1 MGFLTLSPAQ
11 VTSITPASKDARVI
25 AFQVPRTQTVAE
37 VEAWLPAD
45 ASIIS
50 IVRELGTASNAGTT
64 GTVTLTVT
72 NNSGTV
78 STATDDV
85 KTNGA
90 TTGFV
95 QMTALPNVQPVPLTG
110 DLKITAVYAESG
122 TASNTGG
129 PWNYVVTY
137 VR

>member
-11 VTSITPASKDARVI
+11 VTPITPSSKDARVI
-25 AFQVPRTQTVAE
+25 AFQVPRTQTVAA

-45 ASIIS
+45 ASIVS
-50 IVRELGTASNAGTT
+50 IVRELGVASDAGTDA
-64 GTVTLTVT
+64 TVTITVT

-78 STATDDV
+78 STAADDV

-95 QMTALPNVQPVPLTG
+95 QMTSLPNVQPVPLNG